1 MSQVNPRINDDVY
14 GGRLSPKSFDVLEMM
29 VWGAVCMPNARE
41 KVFSMNQDLFSDDL
55 KRRIASLKKSIE
67 ENAVEQRI
75 DEWFTDHKVNIKE
88 ASNVMDAIEVV
99 LDRELERKTI
109 HDFCGLM
116 RAAAQIGEKPELVK
130 IMKECLTKLG
140 EL

>member
-1 MSQVNPRINDDVY
+1 
-14 GGRLSPKSFDVLEMM
+14 MM

-41 KVFSMNQDLFSDDL
+41 KVFSMNTDLFSDDL
-55 KRRIASLKKSIE
+55 SRRIESLKKSIE
-67 ENAVEQRI
+67 DGAVQQGV
-75 DEWFTDHKVNIKE
+75 DEWFTDHRVNIKE
-88 ASNVMDAIEVV
+88 ASNVIDAIEVV
-99 LDRELERKTI
+99 LDRELERKTL

-116 RAAAQIGEKPELVK
+116 RAAAQVGEKQELVK

>member
-14 GGRLSPKSFDVLEMM
+14 GKRLSSKSLDVLETM

-41 KVFSMNQDLFSDDL
+41 KVFSMNPDLFSDDL
-55 KRRIASLKKSIE
+55 RRRIGSLKKSIE
-67 ENAVEQRI
+67 DGAVHQGV
-75 DEWFTDHKVNIKE
+75 DEWFTDYRVNIKE
-88 ASNVMDAIEVV
+88 ASNVIDAIEVV
-99 LDRELERKTI
+99 LDRELERKTL

-130 IMKECLTKLG
+130 IMKQCLRKLG
-140 EL
+140 EM

>member
-1 MSQVNPRINDDVY
+1 MSQVNPKINDDVY
-14 GGRLSPKSFDVLEMM
+14 GKRLSTKSLDVLETM

-41 KVFSMNQDLFSDDL
+41 KVFSMNPDLFSDDL
-55 KRRIASLKKSIE
+55 RRRIESLKKSIE
-67 ENAVEQRI
+67 DGAVHQGV
-75 DEWFTDHKVNIKE
+75 DEWFTDHRVNIKE

-99 LDRELERKTI
+99 LDRELERKTL
-109 HDFCGLM
+109 HDFCGLI
-116 RAAAQIGEKPELVK
+116 RAAAQIGEKPEIVK

>member
-14 GGRLSPKSFDVLEMM
+14 GGRLSPKSFDVLEIMI
-29 VWGAVCMPNARE
+29 WGAVCMPNARE
-41 KVFSMNQDLFSDDL
+41 KVLGMNPDLFSDDL
-55 KRRIASLKKSIE
+55 RRRIESLKKSIDD
-67 ENAVEQRI
+67 NKVDQRI

-99 LDRELERKTI
+99 LDRELERKTL

-116 RAAAQIGEKPELVK
+116 RSAAQLGEKPELVK
-130 IMKECLTKLG
+130 IMKECLSKLG

>member
-14 GGRLSPKSFDVLEMM
+14 GKRLSPKSLDVLETM

-41 KVFSMNQDLFSDDL
+41 KVFSMNTDMFSDDL
-55 KRRIASLKKSIE
+55 RRKIESLKKSLQK
-67 ENAVEQRI
+67 NKVDKRI

-99 LDRELERKTI
+99 LDRELERKTL

-116 RAAAQIGEKPELVK
+116 RSAAQIGEKPELVK
-130 IMKECLTKLG
+130 IMKECLRKLG
-140 EL
+140 EM